1 MSPKSKLKG
10 SESMIYMDHAAT
22 TSTHP
27 EVIRAMQPYFHDR
40 FANPSGIY
48 SIAKENR
55 KVIEESRQMIAD
67 TLHAKKNEIYFTAG
81 GSEGDNWALKE
92 IADAYSQ
99 KGRHIITTKLEHHG
113 ILHTCEYL
121 EKHGFLVT
129 YLDVD
134 TSGCVDP
141 AQVEQ
146 AIRPDTIL
154 ISVMFANNE
163 IGTIQPIGEIGAVA
177 RRHHILFH
185 TDAVQAYGQ
194 IPIDVEQLQIDL
206 LTASGHK
213 FRGPKGTGFLYV
225 KETVKLKSLIHGGAQ
240 ERGLRAGTEN
250 VPGIV
255 GLATAAYIADAT
267 MDRRIRHEMNIRN
280 YLIGTLLEEIPY
292 CQLNGHPKKRL
303 PNNINIS
310 FRFIDS
316 GTLLVMLDTMGICAS
331 GGSACTSASKEPSHV
346 LKAIG
351 LSDELARGTIRLTI
365 GEETTKEDADY
376 AIACIR
382 KIVEELREQSPFYDD
397 YKKHAH
403 G

>member
-1 MSPKSKLKG
+1 MTV
-10 SESMIYMDHAAT
+10 YMDHAAT

-27 EVIRAMQPYFHDR
+27 EVIRAMQPYFHDK

-55 KVIEESRQMIAD
+55 RIIENCRQMIAD
-67 TLHAKKNEIYFTAG
+67 TLHAGKNEIYFTAG

-92 IADAYSQ
+92 IADVYRE
-99 KGRHIITTKLEHHG
+99 KGKNIITTKIEHHG

-121 EKHGFLVT
+121 EQHGFDVT

-134 TSGCVDP
+134 ANGCVDL
-141 AQVEQ
+141 EQ
-146 AIRPDTIL
+146 LERAIRKDTIL

-163 IGTIQPIGEIGAVA
+163 IGTIEPIGLIGEIA

-194 IPIDVEQLQIDL
+194 IPIDVHQLQIDL

-213 FRGPKGTGFLYV
+213 FRGPKGTGFLYAREGI
-225 KETVKLKSLIHGGAQ
+225 KMRSFIHGGAQ
-240 ERGLRAGTEN
+240 EQGLRAGTEN

-267 MDRRIRHEMNIRN
+267 MEQRMLYETEIRDYMIRQI
-280 YLIGTLLEEIPY
+280 LDTIPY
-292 CQLNGHPKKRL
+292 CRLNGHTRDRL

-310 FRFIDS
+310 FEFIDS
-316 GTLLVMLDTMGICAS
+316 GALLVMLDTMGICAS
-331 GGSACTSASKEPSHV
+331 GGSACTSASKKPSHV

-351 LSDELARGTIRLTI
+351 LSDDLSHGTIRLTI
-365 GEETTKEDADY
+365 GEETTKKDADY
-376 AIACIR
+376 VIACIR
-382 KIVEELREQSPFYDD
+382 ELVEGLREQSPFFDD
-397 YKKHAH
+397 YKSRT
-403 G
+403 

>member
-1 MSPKSKLKG
+1 MTV
-10 SESMIYMDHAAT
+10 YMDHAAT

-27 EVIRAMQPYFHDR
+27 EVIRAMQPYFHDK

-55 KVIEESRQMIAD
+55 RIIENCRQMIAD
-67 TLHAKKNEIYFTAG
+67 TLHAGKNEIYFTAG

-92 IADAYSQ
+92 IADVYRE
-99 KGRHIITTKLEHHG
+99 KGKHIITTKIEHHG

-121 EKHGFLVT
+121 EQHEFDVT

-134 TSGCVDP
+134 ANGCVDL
-141 AQVEQ
+141 EQ
-146 AIRPDTIL
+146 MERAIRKDTIL

-163 IGTIQPIGEIGAVA
+163 IGTIEPIGLIGEIA

-194 IPIDVEQLQIDL
+194 IPIDVHQLQIDL

-213 FRGPKGTGFLYV
+213 FRGPKGTGFLYAREGI
-225 KETVKLKSLIHGGAQ
+225 KMRSFIHGGAQ

-267 MDRRIRHEMNIRN
+267 MEQRMLYETEIRDYMIQQI
-280 YLIGTLLEEIPY
+280 LDTIPY
-292 CQLNGHPKKRL
+292 CRLNGHTRDRL

-310 FRFIDS
+310 FEFIDS
-316 GTLLVMLDTMGICAS
+316 GALLVMLDTMGICAS
-331 GGSACTSASKEPSHV
+331 GGSACTSASKKPSHV

-351 LSDELARGTIRLTI
+351 LSDDLSHGTIRLTI
-365 GEETTKEDADY
+365 GEETTKKDADY
-376 AIACIR
+376 VIACIR
-382 KIVEELREQSPFYDD
+382 ELVEGLREQSPFFDD
-397 YKKHAH
+397 YKSRT
-403 G
+403 

>member
-1 MSPKSKLKG
+1 
-10 SESMIYMDHAAT
+10 MDHAAT

-55 KVIEESRQMIAD
+55 RVVEKSRQMIAD
-67 TLHAKKNEIYFTAG
+67 TLHAKKDEIYFTAG

-92 IADAYSQ
+92 IADTYRE

-121 EKHGFLVT
+121 EHHGFRIT

-134 TSGCVDP
+134 DYGCVNP
-141 AQVEQ
+141 EQVEQ
-146 AIRPDTIL
+146 AIREDTIL

-163 IGTIQPIGEIGAVA
+163 IGTIQPIAEIGAVA
-177 RRHHILFH
+177 RRHNILFH

-194 IPIDVEQLQIDL
+194 IPIDVDLLQIDL

-225 KETVKLKSLIHGGAQ
+225 RENVKLQSLIHGGAQ

-267 MDRRIRHEMNIRN
+267 MEQRIRHELYIRS
-280 YLIGTLLEEIPY
+280 YMTEKLLDEIPY
-292 CQLNGHPKKRL
+292 SQLNGHPEKRL
-303 PNNINIS
+303 PNNMNIS
-310 FRFIDS
+310 FEFIDS
-316 GTLLVMLDTMGICAS
+316 GTLLVLLDTMGICAS
-331 GGSACTSASKEPSHV
+331 GGSACTSASKQPSHV

-376 AIACIR
+376 VIACIR
-382 KIVEELREQSPFYDD
+382 KIIGELREQSPFYED
-397 YKKHAH
+397 YKKRVRKS
-403 G
+403 

>member
-1 MSPKSKLKG
+1 
-10 SESMIYMDHAAT
+10 MDHAAT

-55 KVIEESRQMIAD
+55 RVIEKSRQMIAD
-67 TLHAKKNEIYFTAG
+67 TLHAKKDEIYFTAG

-92 IADAYSQ
+92 IADTYRE

-121 EKHGFLVT
+121 EHHGFRVT

-134 TSGCVDP
+134 ASGCVDP
-141 AQVEQ
+141 EQLEQ
-146 AIRPDTIL
+146 AIREDTIL

-163 IGTIQPIGEIGAVA
+163 IGTIQPIAEIGAVA
-177 RRHHILFH
+177 RRYNILFH

-225 KETVKLKSLIHGGAQ
+225 RENVKLQSLIHGGAQ

-267 MDRRIRHEMNIRN
+267 MEQRIRHELYIRS
-280 YLIGTLLEEIPY
+280 YMTDKLLDEIPY
-292 CQLNGHPKKRL
+292 SQLNGHPDKRL

-310 FRFIDS
+310 FEFIDS
-316 GTLLVMLDTMGICAS
+316 GTLLVLLDTMGICAS
-331 GGSACTSASKEPSHV
+331 GGSACTSASKHSSHV

-376 AIACIR
+376 VIACIR
-382 KIVEELREQSPFYDD
+382 KIIGELREQSPFYED
-397 YKKHAH
+397 YKRRMRRT
-403 G
+403 

>member
-1 MSPKSKLKG
+1 M
-10 SESMIYMDHAAT
+10 
-22 TSTHP
+22 
-27 EVIRAMQPYFHDR
+27 
-40 FANPSGIY
+40 
-48 SIAKENR
+48 
-55 KVIEESRQMIAD
+55 
-67 TLHAKKNEIYFTAG
+67 
-81 GSEGDNWALKE
+81 
-92 IADAYSQ
+92 
-99 KGRHIITTKLEHHG
+99 
-113 ILHTCEYL
+113 
-121 EKHGFLVT
+121 
-129 YLDVD
+129 
-134 TSGCVDP
+134 
-141 AQVEQ
+141 
-146 AIRPDTIL
+146 
-154 ISVMFANNE
+154 
-163 IGTIQPIGEIGAVA
+163 
-177 RRHHILFH
+177 
-185 TDAVQAYGQ
+185 
-194 IPIDVEQLQIDL
+194 
-206 LTASGHK
+206 
-213 FRGPKGTGFLYV
+213 

-255 GLATAAYIADAT
+255 GLATAAYIADET

-376 AIACIR
+376 AIAFAPGR
-382 KIVEELREQSPFYDD
+382 LYNSKNREQAAGLLQHRNRNRYVPRGVHRFRL
-397 YKKHAH
+397 
-403 G
+403 

>member
-1 MSPKSKLKG
+1 
-10 SESMIYMDHAAT
+10 MDHAAT

-27 EVIRAMQPYFHDR
+27 EVIRAMQPYFHDK

-55 KVIEESRQMIAD
+55 QKIEKCRQMIAD

-92 IADAYSQ
+92 IADTYSK

-121 EKHGFLVT
+121 ERHEFEVT

-134 TSGCVDP
+134 IYGRENPV
-141 AQVEQ
+141 QVER
-146 AIRPDTIL
+146 AIRKDTIL

-163 IGTIQPIGEIGAVA
+163 IGTIQPIGEIGAIA
-177 RRHHILFH
+177 RRHNVLFH

-194 IPIDVEQLQIDL
+194 IPIDVACLQVDL

-225 KETVKLKSLIHGGAQ
+225 REGVRLQSLIHGGAQ
-240 ERGLRAGTEN
+240 EQGLRAGTEN

-255 GLATAAYIADAT
+255 GLATAAYIADAAMEQRMQYEIQIREYMIGAYNDSVQPVKWT
-267 MDRRIRHEMNIRN
+267 PGAKTSKQYQCVLSVCGWWGIAGYAGYTRHLCLWWIGMHICVERTVPCVKGNRAFRRTGAWHDSADDWGRDNKKGCRLCDCLHP
-280 YLIGTLLEEIPY
+280 GTRP
-292 CQLNGHPKKRL
+292 
-303 PNNINIS
+303 
-310 FRFIDS
+310 
-316 GTLLVMLDTMGICAS
+316 GTA
-331 GGSACTSASKEPSHV
+331 
-346 LKAIG
+346 
-351 LSDELARGTIRLTI
+351 GTVTFL
-365 GEETTKEDADY
+365 
-376 AIACIR
+376 
-382 KIVEELREQSPFYDD
+382 
-397 YKKHAH
+397 
-403 G
+403 

>member
-1 MSPKSKLKG
+1 MTV
-10 SESMIYMDHAAT
+10 YMDHAAT

-55 KVIEESRQMIAD
+55 RVVEKSRQMIAD
-67 TLHAKKNEIYFTAG
+67 TLHAKKDEIYFTAG

-92 IADAYSQ
+92 IADTYRE

-121 EKHGFLVT
+121 EHHGFRIT

-134 TSGCVDP
+134 AYGCVNP
-141 AQVEQ
+141 EQVEQ
-146 AIRPDTIL
+146 AIREDTIL

-163 IGTIQPIGEIGAVA
+163 IGTIQPIAEIGAVA
-177 RRHHILFH
+177 RRHNILFH

-194 IPIDVEQLQIDL
+194 IPIDVDLLQIDL

-225 KETVKLKSLIHGGAQ
+225 RENVKLQSLIHGGAQ

-267 MDRRIRHEMNIRN
+267 MEQRIRHELYIRS
-280 YLIGTLLEEIPY
+280 YMTEKLLDEIPHS
-292 CQLNGHPKKRL
+292 QLNGHPEKRL
-303 PNNINIS
+303 PNNMNIS
-310 FRFIDS
+310 FEFIDS
-316 GTLLVMLDTMGICAS
+316 GTLLVLLDTMGICAS
-331 GGSACTSASKEPSHV
+331 GGSACTSASKQPSHV

-376 AIACIR
+376 VIACIR
-382 KIVEELREQSPFYDD
+382 KIIGELREQSPFYED
-397 YKKHAH
+397 YKRRMRRT
-403 G
+403 

>member
-1 MSPKSKLKG
+1 
-10 SESMIYMDHAAT
+10 MDHAAT

-55 KVIEESRQMIAD
+55 RVVEKSRQMIAD
-67 TLHAKKNEIYFTAG
+67 TLHAKKDEIYFTAG

-92 IADAYSQ
+92 IADTYRE

-121 EKHGFLVT
+121 EHHGFRIT

-134 TSGCVDP
+134 AYGCVNP
-141 AQVEQ
+141 EQVEQ
-146 AIRPDTIL
+146 AIREDTIL

-163 IGTIQPIGEIGAVA
+163 IGTIQPIAEIGAVA
-177 RRHHILFH
+177 RRHNILFH

-194 IPIDVEQLQIDL
+194 IPIDVDLLQIDL

-225 KETVKLKSLIHGGAQ
+225 RENVKLQSLIHGGAQ

-267 MDRRIRHEMNIRN
+267 MEQRIRHELYIRS
-280 YLIGTLLEEIPY
+280 YMTEKLLDEIPHS
-292 CQLNGHPKKRL
+292 QLNGHPEKRL
-303 PNNINIS
+303 PNNMNIS
-310 FRFIDS
+310 FEFIDS
-316 GTLLVMLDTMGICAS
+316 GTLLVLLDTMGICAS
-331 GGSACTSASKEPSHV
+331 GGSACTSASKQPSHV

-376 AIACIR
+376 VIACIR
-382 KIVEELREQSPFYDD
+382 KIIRELREQSPFYED
-397 YKKHAH
+397 YKRRMHRT
-403 G
+403 

>member
-1 MSPKSKLKG
+1 MTV
-10 SESMIYMDHAAT
+10 YMDHAAT

-55 KVIEESRQMIAD
+55 RVIEESRQMIAD
-67 TLHAKKNEIYFTAG
+67 TLHAKKDEIYFTAG

-92 IADAYSQ
+92 IADTYRE

-121 EKHGFLVT
+121 EHHGFRVT

-134 TSGCVDP
+134 ASGCVDP
-141 AQVEQ
+141 EQLEQ
-146 AIRPDTIL
+146 AIRKDTIL

-163 IGTIQPIGEIGAVA
+163 IGTIQPIAQIGAVA
-177 RRHHILFH
+177 RRYNILFH

-225 KETVKLKSLIHGGAQ
+225 RENVKLQSLIHGGAQ

-267 MDRRIRHEMNIRN
+267 MEQRIRHELYIRS
-280 YLIGTLLEEIPY
+280 YMTDKLLDEIPY
-292 CQLNGHPKKRL
+292 SQLNGHPDKRL

-310 FRFIDS
+310 FEFIDS
-316 GTLLVMLDTMGICAS
+316 GTLLVLLDTMGICAS
-331 GGSACTSASKEPSHV
+331 GGSACTSASKHTSHV

-376 AIACIR
+376 VIACIR
-382 KIVEELREQSPFYDD
+382 KIIGELREQSPFYED
-397 YKKHAH
+397 YKRRMRRT
-403 G
+403 

>member
-1 MSPKSKLKG
+1 MTV
-10 SESMIYMDHAAT
+10 YMDHAAT

-48 SIAKENR
+48 SIAKENQR
-55 KVIEESRQMIAD
+55 VVEESRQMIAD

-92 IADAYSQ
+92 IADTYRE
-99 KGRHIITTKLEHHG
+99 KGTHIITTKVEHHG

-121 EKHGFLVT
+121 EHHGFRIT

-134 TSGCVDP
+134 AYGCVNP
-141 AQVEQ
+141 EQVEQ
-146 AIRPDTIL
+146 AICADTIL

-163 IGTIQPIGEIGAVA
+163 IGTIQPIAEIGAVA
-177 RRHHILFH
+177 RRHNILFH

-213 FRGPKGTGFLYV
+213 FRGPKGTGFLYMR
-225 KETVKLKSLIHGGAQ
+225 ENVKLQSLIHGGAQ

-267 MDRRIRHEMNIRN
+267 MEQRLQYETKIRDYMISE
-280 YLIGTLLEEIPY
+280 LLTLIPY
-292 CQLNGHPKKRL
+292 SRLNGHPEQRL
-303 PNNINIS
+303 PNNINVS
-310 FRFIDS
+310 FQFVD
-316 GTLLVMLDTMGICAS
+316 GGALLVLLDTRGICAS

-365 GEETTKEDADY
+365 GEETTKKDADY
-376 AIACIR
+376 VIACIQEL
-382 KIVEELREQSPFYDD
+382 VGGLREQSPFYED
-397 YKKHAH
+397 YRSRVHTAD
-403 G
+403 

>member
-1 MSPKSKLKG
+1 MTV
-10 SESMIYMDHAAT
+10 YMDHAAT

-55 KVIEESRQMIAD
+55 RVVEKSRQMIAD
-67 TLHAKKNEIYFTAG
+67 TLHAKKDEIYFTAG

-92 IADAYSQ
+92 IADTYRE

-121 EKHGFLVT
+121 EHHGFRIT

-134 TSGCVDP
+134 AYGCVNP
-141 AQVEQ
+141 EQVEQ
-146 AIRPDTIL
+146 AIREDTIL

-163 IGTIQPIGEIGAVA
+163 IGTIQPIAEIGAVA
-177 RRHHILFH
+177 RRHNILFH

-194 IPIDVEQLQIDL
+194 IPIDVDLLQIDL

-225 KETVKLKSLIHGGAQ
+225 RENVKLQSLIHGGAQ

-267 MDRRIRHEMNIRN
+267 MEQRIRHELYIRS
-280 YLIGTLLEEIPY
+280 YMTEKLLDEIPY
-292 CQLNGHPKKRL
+292 SQLNGHPEKRL
-303 PNNINIS
+303 PNNMNIS
-310 FRFIDS
+310 FEFIDS
-316 GTLLVMLDTMGICAS
+316 GTLLVLLDTMGICAS
-331 GGSACTSASKEPSHV
+331 GGSACTSASKQPSHV

-376 AIACIR
+376 VIACIR
-382 KIVEELREQSPFYDD
+382 KIIGELREQSPFYED
-397 YKKHAH
+397 YKRRMHRT
-403 G
+403 